1 MKMSKQVSFVKRIW
15 RALYGTLETRRRK
28 KELTQKYHI
37 HKKRRNIVIIGT
49 PNHGNL
55 GDYAIYMAEE
65 ELFRT
70 YDPAANVFG
79 IHMTDFQNEKQI
91 LKKVISPEDLLILTG
106 GGNMGNQYMEDETV
120 RRDTILEFPEN
131 RIVIF
136 PQTLY
141 FTEDE
146 AGREEKE
153 KSVQIYNGHKKL
165 IIAARDSVSYEQ
177 MKALFHCPVFLLP
190 DVVLTMKTPVKPDQR
205 REGIL
210 LCLRSDCESRFC
222 TQEKQW
228 IRNEA
233 LKKRDKVSET
243 DTVIPG
249 HLKLDT
255 LREKTLQKIGAFA
268 TAELVITD
276 RLHGMIFAA
285 VTNTPCL
292 VFSNYNHKV
301 RETYKWISHLDYI
314 VFLENKEDMPSA
326 LEILLQKR
334 ECKFDGREI
343 ISEYAE
349 FMKEIMHGQN

>member
-1 MKMSKQVSFVKRIW
+1 MKKSKQVSFVKRIW
-15 RALYGTLETRRRK
+15 RTLYGTLETRRRK
-28 KELTQKYHI
+28 KELIQKYHI

-70 YDPAANVFG
+70 YDPGANVFG
-79 IHMTDFQNEKQI
+79 INMTDFRNEKQI

-131 RIVIF
+131 RIAIF

-146 AGREEKE
+146 AGYEEKE

-165 IIAARDSVSYEQ
+165 IIAARDPVSYEQ
-177 MKALFHCPVFLLP
+177 MKELFCCPIFLLP
-190 DVVLTMKTPVKPDQR
+190 DVVLTMKISVKPER
-205 REGIL
+205 KREGIL
-210 LCLRSDCESRFC
+210 LCLRSDCESRFH
-222 TQEKQW
+222 TEEKKW
-228 IRNEA
+228 IKKEA

-249 HLKLDT
+249 QIELDLLEDKT
-255 LREKTLQKIGAFA
+255 EEKIRAFT

-285 VTNTPCL
+285 ITKTPCV
-292 VFSNYNHKV
+292 VFANYNHKV

-314 VFLENKEDMPSA
+314 VFLENKEDLPSA
-326 LEILLQKR
+326 MEVLLQKK
-334 ECKFDGREI
+334 ECVLDEGEI
-343 ISEYAE
+343 ALQYAE